1 MLTRISSNALLK
13 SVIAV
18 MAGAVVV
25 MLALAAWNSWQRV
38 TTASRIAI
46 LVEVSDDLFT
56 AMHNLRSDRT
66 STTRALNLPDRVIPE
81 EEQRIKDV
89 RGAEM
94 PALHAAVA
102 RLGGIDFPDKAT
114 LLPTLQR
121 LIATLEKLQVESW
134 DEVRKPKTGPRR
146 EELAKEFFAHIST
159 FLEFLEK
166 MAGTVTSAA
175 MQYDPFIDRMLRI
188 KQVAWLTR
196 NAIGD
201 ISSTLSNGLAAG
213 RVAPAIAARWPIN
226 IGRGEAGWAALDDIA
241 SEGALPAGLGEAL
254 ASVRKAYFGGD
265 FLALRERL
273 FKALMAGEKPE
284 MTAVQWS
291 LTTRERNNGLQAV
304 AEGALEAAKRHTA
317 DQYSGAQRQ
326 LALQLALL
334 VAALGLAVGG
344 MVAVS
349 RRVIR
354 PLRTIQDAMAKV
366 AGGDLTVE
374 VPYTDRRDEI
384 GALAGALGT
393 FKQNA
398 VEKVRI
404 EAEQRDRHAQSAL
417 RQQAIEAHI
426 ASFEAQMREAL
437 AALVKASQQMSE
449 TSHAM
454 SSTAEQ
460 ANRQSKAVASAA
472 GDASSNVQTVAA
484 ASGQLGSSVQE
495 ISRQVAHAATIAGRA
510 VDETKQTDGTV
521 QGLADAAQ
529 KIGEVVKLINDIA
542 GQTNLLALNATIEA
556 ARAGEAGK
564 GFAVVASEVK
574 SLANQTAKATED
586 ISAQVN
592 AIQSVTKD
600 AVDAIKRIGGTI
612 GEVSSVATS
621 IASAVEEQ
629 GAATQEIT
637 RNTQEAA
644 RRTKD
649 VSDNIAGV
657 TASADAT
664 GNAAQGVQSAA
675 AALGHQAETL
685 RAQIDAFLNQ
695 IRAA

>member
-1 MLTRISSNALLK
+1 MLSRLSSNALLK

-18 MAGAVVV
+18 MAVAVII
-25 MLALAAWNSWQRV
+25 MLAIAAWSSWQRV
-38 TTASRIAI
+38 TAASRIAV
-46 LVEVSDDLFT
+46 LVEVSDHLFA
-56 AMHNLRSDRT
+56 AMHNMRSDRT
-66 STTRALNLPDRVIPE
+66 STVRGLNLPDRIIAE

-94 PALHAAVA
+94 PALHGAVA
-102 RLGGIDFPDKAT
+102 LLSRIEYPEKAT
-114 LLPTLQR
+114 TLPTLQKSIQD
-121 LIATLEKLQVESW
+121 LTALQTESW
-134 DEVRKPKTGPRR
+134 NEVRKPKTGPRR
-146 EELAKEFFAHIST
+146 EALAKEYNAAT
-159 FLEFLEK
+159 TALLEFLEK
-166 MAGTVTSAA
+166 LAATVTASA
-175 MQYDPFIDRMLRI
+175 MQYDPYIDRMLRM

-196 NAIGD
+196 NTIGD
-201 ISSTLSNGLAAG
+201 VSSTLSNGLAAG
-213 RVAPAIAARWPIN
+213 KVAPEIAARWPRN
-226 IGRGEAGWAALDDIA
+226 IGRSEASWMALDDVA
-241 SEGALPAGLGEAL
+241 GEGALPSRLAEAL
-254 ASVRKAYFGGD
+254 ASVRKAYFTGD

-291 LTTRERNNGLQAV
+291 IETRVRNNGLQAV
-304 AEGALEAAKRHTA
+304 AEGALEAAKIYTA
-317 DQYSGAQRQ
+317 EQYSSAQRQ
-326 LALQLALL
+326 LVLQLVLL
-334 VAALGLAVGG
+334 ATAIAVAVGG
-344 MVAVS
+344 MIAVS
-349 RRVIR
+349 RRVIG
-354 PLRTIQDAMAKV
+354 PLHTIQSAMARV

-374 VPYTDRRDEI
+374 VPYAERRDEI
-384 GALAGALGT
+384 GALASALGT

-398 VEKVRI
+398 VEKARM
-404 EAEQRDRHAQSAL
+404 EEEERTRNSKSAL

-426 ASFEAQMREAL
+426 AAFESQMREAL
-437 AALVKASQQMSE
+437 AALAQASQQMSQ
-449 TSHAM
+449 TSQAM

-472 GDASSNVQTVAA
+472 GEASNNVQTVAA
-484 ASGQLGSSVQE
+484 ASGELGSSVAE

-510 VDETKQTDGTV
+510 VDETRQTDSTV
-521 QGLADAAQ
+521 QGLAAAANR
-529 KIGEVVKLINDIA
+529 IGEVVKLINDIA
-542 GQTNLLALNATIEA
+542 GQTTLLALNATIEA

-586 ISAQVN
+586 IATQVS
-592 AIQSVTKD
+592 AIQSVTAD
-600 AVDAIKRIGGTI
+600 AVEAIKRIGGTI

-629 GAATQEIT
+629 GAATQEIS

-649 VSDNIAGV
+649 VSDNIVGV

-664 GNAAQGVQSAA
+664 GSAAHGVQTAA
-675 AALGHQAETL
+675 AALGTQAEKL
-685 RAQIDAFLNQ
+685 RAQVESFLNQ